1 MTENKTFSCS
11 MTRANKIL
19 SKVRDLKNEHA
30 GVTKSISRYAEPPT
44 KYTIDVSFLTYRQN
58 QTEKILDNI
67 VERFNKNKLLL
78 RLFEKI
84 KNRIF
89 TLNIRYG
96 IHDLLT
102 EIDMLKHEKTELQN
116 ILNECNRK
124 TASTLED
131 VKHTMEVLKNDD
143 KKYEYKWNVIAFNP
157 ETLQEQIKVINKKIA
172 VLDDKRDCINIS
184 STFSIELTPEEYS
197 LLELDE

>member
-1 MTENKTFSCS
+1 MSENKTFSCS

-19 SKVRDLKNEHA
+19 SKVRELKNECA
-30 GVTKSISRYAEPPT
+30 GTKSVSRYSDPPT
-44 KYTIDVSFLTYRQN
+44 KYTINLSFLTYKQN
-58 QTEKILDNI
+58 QTEKTLDEI
-67 VERFNKNKLLL
+67 VNRFNHNKTLL

-102 EIDMLKHEKTELQN
+102 EVDMLKHEKKELQN
-116 ILNECNRK
+116 ILNECNRF
-124 TASTLED
+124 TARTLED

-143 KKYEYKWNVIAFNP
+143 KKYEYNWSVIAFNP
-157 ETLQEQIKVINKKIA
+157 ETIQEQVKAINKKLS
-172 VLDDKRDCINIS
+172 VLDNKRDSINIS
-184 STFSIELTPEEYS
+184 STFSIELTPEEYE